1 MPQNINTYK
10 RGLSERT
17 NNMNKMYLFTVML
30 FLSTCCMN
38 TILARNGFEPII
50 NGVVNDAINNSM
62 SKERT
67 DALSN
72 TMSKAADVYYS
83 AKSSAVETQKL
94 LSGTTTQQTKRTQ
107 QTLQTQNTQKTRE
120 TQKTARRS
128 KILDIFKRIEAAF
141 LDASLNSNY
150 HK

>member
-1 MPQNINTYK
+1 MPQNINIYK

-38 TILARNGFEPII
+38 TILAQNGFEPVI

-94 LSGTTTQQTKRTQ
+94 
-107 QTLQTQNTQKTRE
+107 
-120 TQKTARRS
+120 
-128 KILDIFKRIEAAF
+128 FKRHDYSANETNPA
-141 LDASLNSNY
+141 NSTNP
-150 HK
+150 KNSENTRDTENGKAQ